1 MGAIPHVPEAV
12 PAARPRRRLLRRWV
26 VAVMLGELAG
36 FAVPTVVGGV
46 AWALEPS
53 PGVLYAV
60 LVCAGACE
68 GAVLAGAQWIVLRNP
83 LPRLPARAWILA
95 TAAAAALAWSL
106 GMLPSTLGDRL
117 EDVPLALLVPVS
129 VAGGAV
135 LLLSIGVA
143 QSLVLR
149 RHVVRAWRWVGANV
163 LAWCLGLVV
172 SVSFMSILLTE
183 DTTLGAAVGIGV
195 TAGLLMGLTVA
206 LVTGWFLVR
215 ILDPR

>member
-1 MGAIPHVPEAV
+1 MGAIPHVTGGVAGAE
-12 PAARPRRRLLRRWV
+12 RRTALLRRWV
-26 VAVMLGELAG
+26 VAVTLGEFAG
-36 FAVPTVVGGV
+36 FAVPTVAGGV
-46 AWALEPS
+46 AWVLEAP

-68 GAVLAGAQWIVLRNP
+68 GAVLGGAQWIVLRDP
-83 LPRLPARAWILA
+83 LPLLSARRWILA

-106 GMLPSTLGDRL
+106 GMLPSTLGSRL
-117 EDVPLALLVPVS
+117 EDVPPALLVPAAAV
-129 VAGGAV
+129 GGVV

-143 QSLVLR
+143 QSFVLR
-149 RHVVRAWRWVGANV
+149 GHVLRAWRWAGANA

-183 DTTLGAAVGIGV
+183 DTTLRGGIVIGV
-195 TAGLLMGLTVA
+195 AAGLLMGLTVA

-215 ILDPR
+215 ILERR